1 VESLAI
7 LGMPEDMAEEF
18 ASWPDDADQLDINL
32 TTMTNQCA
40 KYKEQIDAGDKSKTK
55 FMIADVI
62 ILISYMNR
70 VEERGWN
77 ELQLPMMNEAMNDH
91 NRRWATRLTLQ

>member
-1 VESLAI
+1 
-7 LGMPEDMAEEF
+7 
-18 ASWPDDADQLDINL
+18 
-32 TTMTNQCA
+32 
-40 KYKEQIDAGDKSKTK
+40 
-55 FMIADVI
+55 VI